1 VVDESYAVCLRIARL
16 HYENFPVASGLLPRA
31 TRPHVAAVYAF
42 ARTADDFA
50 DEGTRD
56 NDTRLALLDDW
67 RRKLNDAVAGRVK
80 ADGSEAGHIFT
91 ALSDTIRQCDLEPRW
106 LEDLLSAFRQDVLI
120 KRYETWEALLD
131 YCRRSANPV
140 GRLVLRLAGYRS
152 DKLDE
157 SSDALCTAL
166 QLTNFWQDLEVD
178 WRRGRLYVPATF
190 TREAGADEADLDR
203 GRWSSAWRAALER
216 AGRET
221 RQLFARGRP
230 VADDV
235 RGRLGWE
242 LRATWHGGMRILER
256 TERAGFNVFGARPAL
271 GPSDALVIAWRTV
284 TWRRGVADEEIV
296 RQAGRA

>member
-1 VVDESYAVCLRIARL
+1 
-16 HYENFPVASGLLPRA
+16 
-31 TRPHVAAVYAF
+31 
-42 ARTADDFA
+42 
-50 DEGTRD
+50 
-56 NDTRLALLDDW
+56 
-67 RRKLNDAVAGRVK
+67 
-80 ADGSEAGHIFT
+80 
-91 ALSDTIRQCDLEPRW
+91 
-106 LEDLLSAFRQDVLI
+106 
-120 KRYETWEALLD
+120 
-131 YCRRSANPV
+131 
-140 GRLVLRLAGYRS
+140 
-152 DKLDE
+152 
-157 SSDALCTAL
+157 LCTAL